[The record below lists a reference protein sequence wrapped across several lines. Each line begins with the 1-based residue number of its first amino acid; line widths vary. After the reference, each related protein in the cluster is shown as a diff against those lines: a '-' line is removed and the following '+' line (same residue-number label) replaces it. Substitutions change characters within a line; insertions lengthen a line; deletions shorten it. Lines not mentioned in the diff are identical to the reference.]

1 MSNVCICEVEKLG
14 HVRLFSSDVMAVV
27 ACCLDGVLGTD
38 GSLDTGSL
46 DAGSLDTGSLDT
58 GSLDTGSLDTGSLD
72 TGSLDSGVETAV
84 VSGVVSTVSG
94 SVGVS
99 DVVGVVEVLSAVD
112 VLSVVDEV
120 DVVDESPPSFST
132 GSTTAIEP
140 ATGTE
145 TYPLSTSVLD
155 SESVTT
161 LTPVCPVI

>member
-1 MSNVCICEVEKLG
+1 
-14 HVRLFSSDVMAVV
+14 MAVV

-46 DAGSLDTGSLDT
+46 DAGSLDAGSLETGSLET
-58 GSLDTGSLDTGSLD
+58 GSLETGSLD

-94 SVGVS
+94 AVGVS
-99 DVVGVVEVLSAVD
+99 DVVGVVDVLDEVEVLSAVD